1 MRHYMKDVNEN
12 MESLEDIRDQF
23 DALPYPNI
31 PLDNSPKELV
41 DLLFI
46 HNITTPY
53 YLKYKKIIA
62 SENVQI
68 LDAGCGS
75 GYKSLVLAEANPKS
89 KIVGVD
95 ISEKSVALAKKRLS
109 YYGFENTDFYAIAI
123 EDLPSLGLQFDYINC
138 DDTLYLL
145 PDAIAGLKAM
155 KSVLKPEGILRAN
168 LHSLAQRFYYFQ
180 AQKAFKILGFDQSN
194 LTDEQMELISVFMDS
209 LSDATLIKA
218 KTWNNDDEK
227 DHTWL
232 QANYLLSGDKGFCV
246 ADVFRLLETA
256 DLEFLSMTNWQQWEL
271 STLFRDIED
280 LPIDLLLD
288 LSERSLES
296 KLSLFELL
304 NPIHRLLDFWC
315 VHPGQAGGSSSV
327 DEWAI
332 ADWSNI
338 KIHLHPQ
345 LHHPQLRQYLQECI
359 AGQQPFEIS
368 RYLPSTTPIPIILES
383 HTASCLLPLWA
394 GPQTLDFLTQEWVG
408 FNTGRLDNSNVTD
421 QESASDVIKDLLT
434 RLHSFLYVLTS

>member
-1 MRHYMKDVNEN
+1 VPDVNESA
-12 MESLEDIRDQF
+12 ESLDDIRAQF

-41 DLLFI
+41 DLLYN
-46 HNITTPY
+46 HNLVTPY
-53 YLKYKKIIA
+53 YLKYRKIIA
-62 SENVQI
+62 SEKIQI

-75 GYKSLVLAEANPKS
+75 GYKSLILAEANPS
-89 KIVGVD
+89 ARIIGVD

-109 YYGFENTDFYAIAI
+109 YYGFENADFFAIAI

-145 PDAIAGLKAM
+145 PDAVAGLKAM

-180 AQKAFKILGFDQSN
+180 AQKAFRMLGFDQAN

-209 LSDATLIKA
+209 LSNATLIKA
-218 KTWNNDDEK
+218 KTWNNDDVK

-246 ADVFRLLETA
+246 ADVFRLLEA
-256 DLEFLSMTNWQQWEL
+256 ANLEFLSMTNWQQWEL
-271 STLFRDIED
+271 STLFQNIED

-315 VHPGQAGGSSSV
+315 VHPGQTGSSPSV

-332 ADWSNI
+332 ADWSNT

-345 LHHPQLRQYLQECI
+345 LHHPQLQQYLRECI

-368 RYLPSTTPIPIILES
+368 RYLPSTTPIPILLES
-383 HTASCLLPLWA
+383 HIASCLLPLWTE
-394 GPQTLDFLTQEWVG
+394 PQTLDSLTQQWVELSATKPG
-408 FNTGRLDNSNVTD
+408 NSTVPD
-421 QESASDVIKDLLT
+421 QESASEMIRDLLT
-434 RLHSFLYVLTS
+434 RLHSFLYVLIEQS